1 MVNRFSTGALPVS
14 AAGPF
19 ERLVRMSWDED
30 LFALF
35 DELEQQASAAYAAD
49 RDAEVADR
57 SRAEYQQVS
66 LAGRLMASV
75 DSEVV
80 VTVAGVGTVDGT
92 LQRVADG
99 WLLLTARGQDWVVRS
114 AAVQVVESVSVR
126 AIPQMAWSPLARIG
140 FGSALRRVAEGGER
154 CVVRLT
160 DGAQH
165 DGTIRRVGQD
175 FCEVVTGEQR
185 RTVLVSFEWIAAVQS
200 RR

>member
-1 MVNRFSTGALPVS
+1 
-14 AAGPF
+14 
-19 ERLVRMSWDED
+19 MSWDED

-35 DELEQQASAAYAAD
+35 DELEQQASALYAAD

-75 DSEVV
+75 DSEVAL
-80 VTVAGVGTVDGT
+80 TVAGVGPLEGT

-99 WLLLTARGQDWVVRS
+99 WLLVTARDQDWVVRT
-114 AAVQVVESVSVR
+114 AAIQTVESVSVR
-126 AIPQMAWSPLARIG
+126 AIPEVAWSPLARIG
-140 FGSALRRVAEGGER
+140 FGSALRRIAESGER
-154 CVVRLT
+154 CVVRLV

-185 RTVLVSFEWIAAVQS
+185 RTVLVSFAWIAAAQS